1 MSLLD
6 APAYDPT
13 SDRRKR
19 NLIIG
24 ALITFGVLFVLT
36 LGGYAMGHGW
46 LFTNLPAEHR
56 INKFFN
62 ALEAKDYSQAY
73 GIYYNDPN
81 WAQHPQQY
89 SGYPLKRFTEDWTT
103 ESPVHAPITSHHV
116 DISKTDGSG
125 AFGTGI
131 IVAVRLN
138 LEKGIETPPGEEPN
152 KRPGHKI
159 FMYVTKS
166 DGTMTWPAPHE
177 LGYN

>member
-1 MSLLD
+1 MTLLN
-6 APAYDPT
+6 APAYDE
-13 SDRRKR
+13 RRENLHR

-24 ALITFGVLFVLT
+24 TAVAIFLAIVLCLAGFML
-36 LGGYAMGHGW
+36 GHGW
-46 LFTNLPAEHR
+46 FFSNLPTEHR
-56 INKFFN
+56 VNTFFE
-62 ALEAKDYSQAY
+62 ALEVKDYAKAY
-73 GIYYNDPN
+73 GIYYNDPK
-81 WAQHPQQY
+81 WEQHPQQY

-103 ESPVHAPITSHHV
+103 DSPVHAPITSHHV

-125 AFGTGI
+125 LLGTGI
-131 IVAVRLN
+131 IVAVRVN